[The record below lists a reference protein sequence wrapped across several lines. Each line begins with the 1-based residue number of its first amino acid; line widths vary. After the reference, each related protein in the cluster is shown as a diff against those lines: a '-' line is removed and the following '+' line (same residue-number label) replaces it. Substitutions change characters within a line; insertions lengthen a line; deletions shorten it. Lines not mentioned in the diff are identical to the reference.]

1 VPADAASAGLVVPP
15 TGPAVVAATG
25 VEAPL
30 PPTPRL
36 LHSLKR
42 LASDAFPSLGMPLRI
57 GGMTLV
63 SRVLQAWAAVTSGQ
77 PRRRRG
83 NDDGSG
89 DGDVDFGKDLGVF
102 GNPTM

>member
-1 VPADAASAGLVVPP
+1 
-15 TGPAVVAATG
+15 
-25 VEAPL
+25 
-30 PPTPRL
+30 
-36 LHSLKR
+36 
-42 LASDAFPSLGMPLRI
+42 
-57 GGMTLV
+57 LV

-83 NDDGSG
+83 NDDGRG